1 MPVAMSPSDVFMFV
15 ICLFLLLLMALT
27 LPTEADKGTAEE
39 AAVMVVVWDNGTT
52 MPEVFDAPLQ
62 P

>member
-15 ICLFLLLLMALT
+15 ICFLLLLMALT
-27 LPTEADKGTAEE
+27 LPTEADKGTAAE

-52 MPEVFDAPLQ
+52 EVTPLQ